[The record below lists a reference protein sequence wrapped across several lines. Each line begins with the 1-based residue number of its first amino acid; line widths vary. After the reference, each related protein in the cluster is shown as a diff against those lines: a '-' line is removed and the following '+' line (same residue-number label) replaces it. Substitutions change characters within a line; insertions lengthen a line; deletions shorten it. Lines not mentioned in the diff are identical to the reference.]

1 MSLDVRLVDS
11 GGGEAYWANITHNLG
26 DMAEEAGIYMHLWR
40 PEEIGIFQA
49 RELIEPVSAGLALMV
64 AEPSRFKRFD
74 SPNGWGL
81 YRNFLPWVAE
91 YLEACRKNPDA
102 RVDVSR

>member
-1 MSLDVRLVDS
+1 MSLDVRLVDI

-26 DMAEEAGIYMHLWR
+26 AMAKEAGIYMHLWH
-40 PEEIGIFQA
+40 PEEIGISVA
-49 RELIEPVSAGLALMV
+49 SDLVAPLSAGLALL
-64 AEPSRFKRFD
+64 ASEPSRFKRFD

-91 YLEACRKNPDA
+91 YLEACRNNPDA
-102 RVDVSR
+102 RVEVSR